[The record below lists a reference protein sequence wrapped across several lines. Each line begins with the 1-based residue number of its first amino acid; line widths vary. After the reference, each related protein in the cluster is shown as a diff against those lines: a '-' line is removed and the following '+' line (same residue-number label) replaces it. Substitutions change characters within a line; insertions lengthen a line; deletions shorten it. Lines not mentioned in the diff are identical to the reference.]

1 MLCAGQEMIVYG
13 RVKPYGKKLSI
24 VHPDFEI
31 IREGD
36 DQSIHLNRIV
46 PVYSGRMGI
55 AVRRLREIV
64 WEALARLS
72 PGSGT
77 GDLRVCAG
85 HPVQNGVE
93 GPPFSGD
100 RRKCATGPGGG
111 LRWRSAWRSS

>member
-13 RVKPYGKKLSI
+13 RMKPYGKKLSI

-36 DQSIHLNRIV
+36 EQSIHLNRIV
-46 PVYSGRMGI
+46 PVYGGRMGI

-64 WEALARLS
+64 WETLSRLS

-77 GDLRVCAG
+77 G
-85 HPVQNGVE
+85 GV
-93 GPPFSGD
+93 
-100 RRKCATGPGGG
+100 
-111 LRWRSAWRSS
+111 